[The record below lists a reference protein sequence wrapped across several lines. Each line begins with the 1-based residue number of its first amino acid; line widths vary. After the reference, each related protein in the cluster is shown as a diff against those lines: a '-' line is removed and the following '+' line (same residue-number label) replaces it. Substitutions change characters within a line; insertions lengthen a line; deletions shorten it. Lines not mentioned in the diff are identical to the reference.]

1 MITHPRRVLM
11 QRLWRFSLLSA
22 LLLPSC
28 APQHPEDMRTIEAMR
43 GEIDSLLVEQGTMAF
58 RSWTLGVPSNQ
69 DSLYRAHAALFTL
82 ERFTCVRRAEGE
94 EPDSLQRL
102 RLFYLRR
109 HLSFEF
115 LSRSTAPATDRAQTY
130 ASAAL
135 VRTGSDSIPYPELAL
150 RLAGEPDPGK
160 REALYVG
167 ADGIVDSVGTLLEGV
182 YAAYSGLATSLG
194 YGSYTAMIEEL
205 RGFSLPAT
213 CAMAESVLART
224 DSLYDALLPDQ
235 LRENVGVEPSLFR
248 RYDTGRLFRAARFDR
263 YFPSA
268 GLLPSVRST
277 YRKLGFDPA
286 LQPGLALDTA
296 ARPLKNPRAACF
308 PVDVPGDIRLSIKPV
323 GGMDD
328 YAALY
333 HEMGH
338 AQHYANTTERALEFS
353 SLGEATLSETYA
365 FLSEYLLCN
374 PAWMRQNLTMPV
386 PLLKAYGRTC
396 AFQRLYFVRR
406 YAAKVLFERALFE
419 GRKDAED
426 LYAQLQARAL
436 RIHIHPSDA
445 RRAFAD
451 TDPHFYSAVYLRAWM
466 LQAQLEQYLASSF
479 GANWFENPGAG
490 TFLRELWE
498 QGDRLNAEGL
508 LQRIGADS
516 LRIGPWLR
524 SIDDLVLFSSQ

>member
-1 MITHPRRVLM
+1 MITHPGRAVM
-11 QRLWRFSLLSA
+11 KRLSLFSLTFA
-22 LLLPSC
+22 FLLPSC
-28 APQHPEDMRTIEAMR
+28 APKHPEDMRTIEAMR
-43 GEIDSLLVEQGTMAF
+43 GEIDSLLIDQGTMAF
-58 RSWTLGVPSNQ
+58 RSWTLGTPSNQ
-69 DSLYRAHAALFTL
+69 DSLYRAHAALFAP

-94 EPDSLQRL
+94 ESDSLQRL

-109 HLSFEF
+109 HLSFEI

-135 VRTGSDSIPYPELAL
+135 VRTGSDSLPYPELET
-150 RLAGEPDPGK
+150 RLASEGDQGK

-167 ADGIVDSVGTLLEGV
+167 ADGIVDSVGSLMKGV
-182 YAAYSGLATSLG
+182 FAAYPSVATNLG

-205 RGFSLPAT
+205 RSISLPLT
-213 CAMAESVLART
+213 CAMAESLLSRT
-224 DSLYDALLPDQ
+224 DSLYAALLPDQ
-235 LRENVGVEPSLFR
+235 LRENAGLEPSLFR

-263 YFPSA
+263 FFPPP
-268 GLLPSVRST
+268 GLLPSVRAT

-296 ARPLKNPRAACF
+296 ARALKNPRAACF
-308 PVDVPGDIRLSIKPV
+308 PIDVPGDVRLSIKPV

-353 SLGEATLSETYA
+353 SLGEATLGETYA
-365 FLSEYLLCN
+365 FLSEYILCN

-419 GRKDAED
+419 GRGDAGE

-436 RIHIHPSDA
+436 RFRVHPSDA
-445 RRAFAD
+445 RRAFVD

-466 LQAQLEQYLASSF
+466 LQAQLEQYLISSF

-498 QGDRLNAEGL
+498 QGDRLNVEGL

-524 SIDDLVLFSSQ
+524 TIDDLVLFSSQ